1 MCVYCTYVWLLDLH
15 LYSPEPFLT
24 SMHLFIN
31 TLSLPVLSMLFTFPP
46 KAITA
51 GLLILICGLTV
62 HSSASSVR
70 LMLVHCSGW
79 PVGTASSQ

>member
-1 MCVYCTYVWLLDLH
+1 MIYIYILL
-15 LYSPEPFLT
+15 EAFLT

-31 TLSLPVLSMLFTFPP
+31 FVCLPFLSNLFTFPP

-62 HSSASSVR
+62 HSSVSSLR
-70 LMLVHCSGW
+70 LMLLHCSGW